1 MFFQETTTDLVK
13 DDEDEA
19 GDCDNDN
26 KCIDVDYEVCKP
38 VWYENLSGVVSC
50 PENI

>member
-1 MFFQETTTDLVK
+1 LIK

-26 KCIDVDYEVCKP
+26 KCIDVDYEVWKP
-38 VWYENLSGVVSC
+38 AILKKEKTD
-50 PENI
+50 